1 MREVLVE
8 GPYFEDFSIGEF
20 LEPAPS
26 VTITDGHVTAH
37 QMLFADRLR
46 LPLDQHLSAAITG
59 SKRVLANPTMAFSV
73 AIGQT
78 TYATQN
84 VMGNLFY
91 RGLVLKK
98 PVFIGDTLSTTTKIV
113 ALRQNKTKSG
123 RPATGMVALEIL
135 TTNQHGDEILHFW
148 RCPMVPCRDARA
160 ETGHEDDL
168 KLIPSEI
175 SMEALVEA
183 APTHWNL
190 DLYKERIKGT
200 HFAEVEEEVNYR
212 VKARDTVTNAPE
224 LTRLTLNLA
233 MTHTDAGASV
243 YGKRLV
249 YGGHTISIAAAQMI
263 RALPNIMTLLAW
275 KHCDH
280 VAPVFEND
288 ILRSEINV
296 LKKTAIAAGGG
307 LVELHIKVW
316 AERGDQAP
324 EQGKDIQVLDWGLV
338 VFMA

>member
-1 MREVLVE
+1 
-8 GPYFEDFSIGEF
+8 
-20 LEPAPS
+20 
-26 VTITDGHVTAH
+26 
-37 QMLFADRLR
+37 
-46 LPLDQHLSAAITG
+46 
-59 SKRVLANPTMAFSV
+59 
-73 AIGQT
+73 
-78 TYATQN
+78 
-84 VMGNLFY
+84 
-91 RGLVLKK
+91 
-98 PVFIGDTLSTTTKIV
+98 
-113 ALRQNKTKSG
+113 
-123 RPATGMVALEIL
+123 
-135 TTNQHGDEILHFW
+135 
-148 RCPMVPCRDARA
+148 MVPCRDARA

-175 SMEALVEA
+175 SIDALLEA
-183 APTHWNL
+183 APTQWNL
-190 DLYKERIKGT
+190 NLYKEKIKGI
-200 HFAEVEEEVNYR
+200 HFAQVEEAVNYR
-212 VKARDTVTNAPE
+212 VKARDTVTSAPE

-288 ILRSEINV
+288 ILRSEISV
-296 LKKTAIAAGGG
+296 LKKTPVTTGGG
-307 LVELHIKVW
+307 LVELHIQVW

-324 EQGKDIQVLDWGLV
+324 EQGKDVQVLDWGLV